1 MAVDLAG
8 RLELPVP
15 VVVAPMAGGP
25 STPALVTAAGAAGGL
40 GFLAAGYRD
49 AGQVREQVAQVRAL
63 TARPFGVNVFVPGSA
78 AVDRVALDAYAARL
92 APVAE
97 RLGVKPGEPRWDDD
111 DYAAKLDL
119 LVAEP
124 VPLVSFTFGCP
135 AQVDVERLHRA
146 GSLVAVTVTS
156 PAEAVSAAE
165 AGADAVCVQGTEAG
179 AHRGSFH
186 DDPAEPPGAGAL
198 PLFDL
203 IPQVRAAV
211 PLPLLAAGGLMTG
224 ADIAAVLAAGAS
236 LAQLGTA
243 FLCCPEAGTNRTHR
257 QALLAGGYWATG
269 FTRAFTGRTAR
280 GLVNGF
286 FQEYTDGA
294 PAGYPHVHHLTRP
307 LRTAAAEQGDAEA
320 LHLWAGEGWR
330 RIRPLPAAEL
340 MSTLGAE
347 VAAER
352 AP

>member
-165 AGADAVCVQGTEAG
+165 AGADAVCVQGAEPG

-203 IPQVRAAV
+203 IPQVRATV

-243 FLCCPEAGTNRTHR
+243 SVHRAHRPRPGQRLLPGVHRRGAGRLPARAPPDPATAHR
-257 QALLAGGYWATG
+257 GRRAGRRRGA
-269 FTRAFTGRTAR
+269 APVGRR
-280 GLVNGF
+280 GLAAHPPAPRGRAD
-286 FQEYTDGA
+286 EHPRRGGGRGA
-294 PAGYPHVHHLTRP
+294 RA
-307 LRTAAAEQGDAEA
+307 
-320 LHLWAGEGWR
+320 
-330 RIRPLPAAEL
+330 
-340 MSTLGAE
+340 MST
-347 VAAER
+347 
-352 AP
+352 